1 MSAKPLPALDDENR
15 PFWEGTR
22 RHEVVVQR
30 CNACGRYRFPASL
43 YCSSCTSDQSTWAPV
58 TGNGVIE
65 SFCIFHKA
73 YFESFADEVPYN
85 VALVRLDEGPRLFT
99 NIVNIPNLELRIGQP
114 VTAVFDPIIP
124 EVVLLKFKVMSR
136 HQKS

>member
-1 MSAKPLPALDDENR
+1 M
-15 PFWEGTR
+15 
-22 RHEVVVQR
+22 QR
-30 CNACGRYRFPASL
+30 CNLCGRYRFPASL
-43 YCSSCTSDQSTWAPV
+43 YCSSCISDQSTWVRV

-99 NIVNIPNLELRIGQP
+99 NVVNLPNHDLRIGQP
-114 VTAVFDPIIP
+114 VAPVFEAVAP
-124 EVVLLKFKVMSR
+124 EVVLLKFKVMSQ